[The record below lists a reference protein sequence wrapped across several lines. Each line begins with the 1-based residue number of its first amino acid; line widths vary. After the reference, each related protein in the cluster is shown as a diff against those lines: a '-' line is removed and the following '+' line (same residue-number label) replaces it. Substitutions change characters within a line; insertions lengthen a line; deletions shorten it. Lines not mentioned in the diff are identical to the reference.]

1 MKHEKCTEKRKGCK
15 KFKCINTN
23 VILWRYFTVFAV
35 GIILIV
41 AVVCY
46 SVLGNAF
53 MSQQIRRVKEIGGE
67 LTEIVN
73 DDKLPELVKIS
84 KVNEYA
90 LYDSVTVFIISEG
103 GVILYP
109 QMFVAPE
116 KLGNITEE
124 VKSNMPVWENN
135 AVTEYSSG
143 EGENKTFNYVS
154 CVRYSNTRAKLLVRY
169 PISPLA
175 DSIKQTQLYVIL
187 ISLGVILVAFII
199 SYSLAEKLSRP
210 IRNLSQNVGKLA
222 EGDFSVQFTSAEYAE
237 VAKLSDALNYMRDE
251 IKKSDDFQKELLA
264 NVTHD
269 LKTPLTMIKAY
280 ASMIQEISGDN
291 PEKRNKHLSV
301 IIEESDR
308 LTGLVNDILITSKI
322 RSGLGQ
328 LNKKVFNLTEF
339 LYGIIAKFGYLQE
352 TQGYKIMV
360 DVDPNMYTL
369 ADEEKIGQVIYN
381 LISNAVNYTGEDKTI
396 YISLK
401 YSAEDDRIKFAVRD
415 TGKGI
420 DEEEKKHIWER
431 YYRSKDSHTR
441 PVKGT
446 GLGLNIVKI
455 ILNAHSFNFGVNS
468 EEGKGSVFYVDF
480 PAVSSVPEEPEE
492 ADK

>member
-1 MKHEKCTEKRKGCK
+1 MKSESNPKKKGQK
-15 KFKCINTN
+15 KFKCRNTN
-23 VILWRYFTVFAV
+23 VILWRYFTFFAV
-35 GIILIV
+35 GIIFVV

-46 SVLGNAF
+46 SVLGNSF

-67 LTEIVN
+67 LTEVV
-73 DDKLPELVKIS
+73 DDDNIPELVKMS
-84 KVNEYA
+84 KINEYA
-90 LYDSVTVFIISEG
+90 LYDSVTVFIISER

-109 QMFVAPE
+109 HMFAAPE
-116 KLGNITEE
+116 KLGNLTEE
-124 VKSNMPVWENN
+124 VNSYMPEWDRG
-135 AVTEYSSG
+135 AVTEYTTG
-143 EGENKTFNYVS
+143 EGNGKTFNYVS
-154 CVRYSNTRAKLLVRY
+154 CVKYDNLNAKLLVRY

-175 DSIKQTQLYVIL
+175 DSVRQTQLYVIL
-187 ISLGVILVAFII
+187 ISLGIIVAAFLI

-210 IRNLSQNVGKLA
+210 IRDLSQKVGKLA
-222 EGDFSVQFTSAEYAE
+222 EGDFAVEFNSAEYTE
-237 VAKLSDALNYMRDE
+237 VAKLSDTLNYMRDE

-291 PEKRNKHLSV
+291 PEKRNKHLGV
-301 IIEESDR
+301 IIDEADR

-328 LNKKVFNLTEF
+328 LNKKVLNLTEF
-339 LYGIIAKFGYLQE
+339 LYGIIAKFSYLQE
-352 TQGYKIMV
+352 AQGYNIMV

-401 YSAEDDRIKFAVRD
+401 YSAEDNRIKFAVRD

-455 ILNAHSFNFGVNS
+455 ILDAHSFNFGVTS
-468 EEGKGSVFYVDF
+468 EEGKGSTFYVDF
-480 PAVSSVPEEPEE
+480 PAVSSIPDELEERPE
-492 ADK
+492 

>member
-1 MKHEKCTEKRKGCK
+1 MKSDNSSVRTKGRK
-15 KFKCINTN
+15 KFRCIRTN
-23 VILWRYFTVFAV
+23 VILWRYFALFAV
-35 GIILIV
+35 GIILLV

-46 SVLGNAF
+46 TVLGNSLIA
-53 MSQQIRRVKEIGGE
+53 QQIKRVEEIGVE
-67 LTEIVN
+67 LTDFVN
-73 DDKLPELVKIS
+73 DPRIS
-84 KVNEYA
+84 DEIKEARLNEYA
-90 LYDSVTVFIISEG
+90 LYDNVTVFVISEDG
-103 GVILYP
+103 IILYP
-109 QMFVAPE
+109 QMFVAPDR
-116 KLGNITEE
+116 LGDITEE
-124 VKSNMPVWENN
+124 VNENMPEWNED
-135 AVTEYSSG
+135 AVAEYNTGDGDSM
-143 EGENKTFNYVS
+143 TYNYVS
-154 CVRYSNTRAKLLVRY
+154 CVRFGGTRAMLLIRY
-169 PISPLA
+169 PISPIA
-175 DSIKQTQLYVIL
+175 YSIKQTQLYVIL
-187 ISLGVILVAFII
+187 ISLFVLVVAFVI
-199 SYSLAEKLSRP
+199 SYSLAERISRP
-210 IRNLSQNVGKLA
+210 IRDLSDNVSKLA
-222 EGDFSVQFTSAEYAE
+222 DGDFSVQFTSTDYAE
-237 VAKLSDALNYMRDE
+237 VATLSDNLNYMRDE

-369 ADEEKIGQVIYN
+369 ADDEKVGQVIYN

-401 YSAEDDRIKFAVRD
+401 YVAETNCTRFSVRD

-420 DEEEKKHIWER
+420 DEEERQHIWER

-455 ILNAHSFNFGVNS
+455 ILDAHAFNFGVSS
-468 EEGKGSVFYVDF
+468 EEGKGSTFFVDF
-480 PAVSSVPEEPEE
+480 PSVSSIPE
-492 ADK
+492 DGGKDQ

>member
-1 MKHEKCTEKRKGCK
+1 MKSEKSLNKTKGRK

-23 VILWRYFTVFAV
+23 VILWRYFTFFAV

-46 SVLGNAF
+46 SVLGNSF
-53 MSQQIRRVKEIGGE
+53 MSQQIRRVKDIGEE
-67 LTEIVN
+67 LTDIV
-73 DDKLPELVKIS
+73 DDDRLPELVKIS
-84 KVNEYA
+84 KINEYA
-90 LYDSVTVFIISEG
+90 LYDSVTVFIISDR

-116 KLGNITEE
+116 KLGDITEE
-124 VKSNMPVWENN
+124 VEAYMPGWEED
-135 AVTEYSSG
+135 AVTEYTTGESG
-143 EGENKTFNYVS
+143 NKTFNYVS
-154 CVRYSNTRAKLLVRY
+154 CVRYSGANAKLLVRY

-187 ISLGVILVAFII
+187 ISLGVIVVAFII

-222 EGDFSVQFTSAEYAE
+222 EGDFSVQFTSAEYTE

-291 PEKRNKHLSV
+291 PEKRNQHLNV
-301 IIEESDR
+301 IIDEADR

-322 RSGLGQ
+322 RSGMGQ
-328 LNKKVFNLTEF
+328 LNKKVLNLTEF
-339 LYGIIAKFGYLQE
+339 LYGIIAKFSYLQE
-352 TQGYKIMV
+352 AQGYKIMV

-381 LISNAVNYTGEDKTI
+381 LISNAVNYTGADKTI

-401 YSAEDDRIKFAVRD
+401 YSAEDNRIKFAVRD

-420 DEEEKKHIWER
+420 DEEEREHIWER

-455 ILNAHSFNFGVNS
+455 ILDAHSFNFGVIS
-468 EEGKGSVFYVDF
+468 EEGKGSTFYVDF
-480 PAVSSVPEEPEE
+480 PAVSSIPDDMETTE
-492 ADK
+492 